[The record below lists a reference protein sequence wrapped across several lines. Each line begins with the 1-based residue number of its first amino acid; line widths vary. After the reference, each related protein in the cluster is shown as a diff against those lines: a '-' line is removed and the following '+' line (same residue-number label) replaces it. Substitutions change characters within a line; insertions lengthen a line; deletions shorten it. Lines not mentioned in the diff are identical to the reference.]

1 MTIIPDILC
10 NSGGVVGSYF
20 EWLQNRNGE
29 LWQLDEV
36 MAKLDKKMRESFNKV
51 YDYAE
56 REGMDLRT
64 AAYCIAI
71 RRIEK
76 AYIQRGIFP

>member
-1 MTIIPDILC
+1 
-10 NSGGVVGSYF
+10 
-20 EWLQNRNGE
+20 
-29 LWQLDEV
+29 
-36 MAKLDKKMRESFNKV
+36 MAKLDKKMKESFDKV
-51 YDYAE
+51 YEYSE
-56 REGMDLRT
+56 QESMDMRT

>member
-1 MTIIPDILC
+1 M
-10 NSGGVVGSYF
+10 S
-20 EWLQNRNGE
+20 
-29 LWQLDEV
+29 
-36 MAKLDKKMRESFNKV
+36 KLDKKMKESFDKV
-51 YDYAE
+51 YSYAE
-56 REGMDLRT
+56 QEAIDLRT